1 MTGYGP
7 GSLTAITLP
16 VQDIGRSS
24 RQVWTWLPP
33 GTTET
38 SALPVLY
45 LLPGQNESPRVPF
58 LHGIAQAL
66 TNAFAAGRQPFE
78 LAVPEGLSTSHSD
91 PEWADAWDGSD
102 RLETFVGAQVI
113 PAVEGSSL
121 RPRSLRGIAGFSM
134 GGYGAAVM
142 AARQKAVFGQFVG
155 LAGYYVVDDPQ
166 GVLGPN
172 PTYRYVHSPISRA
185 SQYARTRVLL
195 LADTDD
201 EGSRLFAGAAFRM
214 RDVLALTGHRPGA
227 AVTPGAHSWGWV
239 NAQWALAT
247 LFLSQGWGHS

>member
-1 MTGYGP
+1 M
-7 GSLTAITLP
+7 TLP
-16 VQDIGRSS
+16 VQDVGRSS
-24 RQVWTWLPP
+24 RQVWIWVPP
-33 GTTET
+33 GVTEKPT
-38 SALPVLY
+38 LPILY

-66 TNAFAAGRQPFE
+66 TNAFAAGRRPFE
-78 LAVPEGLSTSHSD
+78 LAVPEGLSASHSD
-91 PEWADAWDGSD
+91 PEWADAWDGAD
-102 RLETFVGAQVI
+102 HLETFVGAQVV
-113 PAVEGSSL
+113 PAVEGSPI

-166 GVLGPN
+166 GVLGVN
-172 PTYRYVHSPISRA
+172 STYRYVHTPIARA
-185 SQYARTRVLL
+185 SQYSRTRVLL

-201 EGSRLFAGAAFRM
+201 EGSALFAGAAYRM
-214 RDVLALTGHRPGA
+214 RAALAVTGHVPGA

-239 NAQWALAT
+239 NAQWPLAT
-247 LFLSQGWGHS
+247 QFLGQGWGRP